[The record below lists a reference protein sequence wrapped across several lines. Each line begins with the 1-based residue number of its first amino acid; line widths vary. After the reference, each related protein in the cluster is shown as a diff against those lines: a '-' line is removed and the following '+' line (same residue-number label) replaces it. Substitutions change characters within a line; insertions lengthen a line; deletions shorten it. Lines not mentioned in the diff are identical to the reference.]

1 MGVEGFQLQLRSVAL
16 AAFVESGV
24 CRTTAVLGVLCVGPG
39 GGNGARVAVEKT
51 PKKEGNHVRFVPLPP
66 QAASKNFGAI
76 SCRILEIG
84 LAGVPVS

>member
-51 PKKEGNHVRFVPLPP
+51 PKKEGNHVVLYHCRRRRR
-66 QAASKNFGAI
+66 SENFGA
-76 SCRILEIG
+76 RF
-84 LAGVPVS
+84 LAGF